1 MSGISPNSVNPA
13 PKFLIAF
20 LICLLAL
27 TSACS
32 TRQAHESFSG
42 STAQRLVTHSIQKL
56 AEKINYS
63 DIDFMQGQPVHVKS
77 HFVLDNQNLKYA
89 HEYFS
94 MEFRRRF
101 DMKIVDIEQATYIID
116 LFFTSLGTDQDNF
129 GLTIPIVNLNDP
141 SQSVNFDILAIDMYH
156 GISEAK
162 MFITNVAEDSI
173 EARKKLLARVRTDK
187 VSTPIFSF
195 PISTLG
201 ND

>member
-1 MSGISPNSVNPA
+1 MTGTNTYSVIPVVKIYFA
-13 PKFLIAF
+13 I
-20 LICLLAL
+20 LICLMAL

-32 TRQAHESFSG
+32 TRQAHDSFSG

-56 AEKINYS
+56 AEKIDQA
-63 DIDFMQGQPVHVKS
+63 DIDFMQGQPVHLKS

-94 MEFRRRF
+94 LELRRQF
-101 DMKIVDIEQATYIID
+101 DVRIVDIEQAAYIID
-116 LFFTSLGTDQDNF
+116 LFFSSLGTDQDTF
-129 GLTIPIVNLNDP
+129 GFAIPLVNLNDP
-141 SQSVNFDILAIDMYH
+141 SETLSFDILAIDMYH
-156 GISEAK
+156 GVSEAK

-173 EARKKLLARVRTDK
+173 ETRKKLLARVRTDE

-195 PISTLG
+195 PLSTLG